1 MSDALDRSLDEIIGE
16 RRPARGPRRG
26 PGPDRSRGGGR
37 STPYDKPDRAP
48 RNGDSWSHDRYD
60 GRDGRGGGGGE
71 RTFADRIGG
80 GERRDRDAPARL
92 RVSNVH
98 YDLTQ
103 DDLTQLFA
111 RIAPPI
117 SVRLTYD
124 NAGRSTGIAYVVYES
139 IADARDAIRQ
149 FDGQKAAGQP
159 LAISLDG
166 SGAPGGHG
174 FRGRSRSPP
183 RRGHGDSYRPGAGD
197 RAPGAPRGRGRGRGL
212 SGRGRERGER
222 GKARPAKTQDDLDR
236 ELEEYLNGRGDG
248 EGGSAV
254 AEGRT
259 NNVEAALDEIM
270 ATDNI

>member
-1 MSDALDRSLDEIIGE
+1 MNSPI
-16 RRPARGPRRG
+16 PACANSCSFRIHRNVKTNKRLF
-26 PGPDRSRGGGR
+26 
-37 STPYDKPDRAP
+37 YDIQPDRAP
-48 RNGDSWSHDRYD
+48 RDGDRWSHDRYE
-60 GRDGRGGGGGE
+60 GRERRGGGGGE

-92 RVSNVH
+92 RVSNIH
-98 YDLTQ
+98 YDLNQ
-103 DDLTQLFA
+103 DDLTQLFS

-117 SVRLTYD
+117 LVRLTYD

-159 LAISLDG
+159 LAISMDG
-166 SGAPGGHG
+166 SGVPSG
-174 FRGRSRSPP
+174 RGRSRSPP

-197 RAPGAPRGRGRGRGL
+197 RAPSAPRGRGRGRGA

-222 GKARPAKTQDDLDR
+222 REVRPAKTQDDLDR
-236 ELEEYLNGRGDG
+236 ELEEYLNGRGHG
-248 EGGSAV
+248 EGGKA
-254 AEGRT
+254 AADGGT
-259 NNVEAALDEIM
+259 NNVEAALDLDEIM